1 LQFGNKESKVLR
13 NPLRERE
20 REREEHQNPRQVE
33 RRRKKIWVYSIFY
46 LEERSACDGLAWV
59 WPMIAA

>member
-20 REREEHQNPRQVE
+20 RERERGASE
-33 RRRKKIWVYSIFY
+33 SASGG
-46 LEERSACDGLAWV
+46 EEKEENMG
-59 WPMIAA
+59 I

>member
-20 REREEHQNPRQVE
+20 RERERE
-33 RRRKKIWVYSIFY
+33 RGASESASGG
-46 LEERSACDGLAWV
+46 EEKEENMG
-59 WPMIAA
+59 I